1 MDIQSVKLDLIH
13 WLTELQDKSALEKL
27 LAFKVQIESGL
38 SDSHRKLLD
47 DRLASWEKDPAKV
60 LEWEDILKEFE

>member
-1 MDIQSVKLDLIH
+1 
-13 WLTELQDKSALEKL
+13 
-27 LAFKVQIESGL
+27 L

-60 LEWEDILKEFE
+60 LEWEDIQKEFE